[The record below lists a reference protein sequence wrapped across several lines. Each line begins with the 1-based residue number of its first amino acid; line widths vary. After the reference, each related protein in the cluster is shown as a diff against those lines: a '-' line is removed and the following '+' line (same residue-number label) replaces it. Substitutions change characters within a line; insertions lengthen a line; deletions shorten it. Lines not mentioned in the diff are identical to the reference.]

1 MHAYDEMY
9 LDDAMD
15 NLGEA
20 LDYAEN
26 ACNLPMDEF
35 MELFIASGK
44 ADEFGAGVPRI
55 VSGRSGTELVMDIL
69 EEFWDDF
76 KAPPPLEGSD
86 CSPEYWCG
94 WILACYQWRTG
105 RPFKSILEKFSMR
118 EILAL
123 YPVLHEAPEEKF
135 FDAADSIIRQR
146 TVSTK
151 LQQLRRL
158 AGYSQR
164 ILAQK
169 AEVNLRTLQQYET
182 GAKDI
187 NKASVSTML
196 SLTRTL
202 GCRPEDLLEYG
213 NRQQEN

>member
-105 RPFKSILEKFSMR
+105 RPFKSILEKLSMR

-123 YPVLHEAPEEKF
+123 YPYCTKRRKKNFLT
-135 FDAADSIIRQR
+135 RR
-146 TVSTK
+146 TVSSVREQYQPNCSNCGVLPVTPSEF
-151 LQQLRRL
+151 LRR
-158 AGYSQR
+158 R
-164 ILAQK
+164 QK
-169 AEVNLRTLQQYET
+169 LIYGHCSSTKQEQKISIRLRFPQ
-182 GAKDI
+182 
-187 NKASVSTML
+187 
-196 SLTRTL
+196 
-202 GCRPEDLLEYG
+202 CFH
-213 NRQQEN
+213 